1 MGSDSFSFQH
11 DAMGFVEIFG
21 LIAATEVADVML
33 KSANIHVKSVCNADA
48 GLITVICAG
57 DLAACKAAVD
67 AGKAAGTRLGA
78 LIGSNLIGRPLEDT
92 VELISEHAGSMFP
105 VTAAPA
111 AKAAKGKKK

>member
-48 GLITVICAG
+48 GLITVVCSG

-92 VELISEHAGSMFP
+92 VELISGHVGSMFP
-105 VTAAPA
+105 VAAPA
-111 AKAAKGKKK
+111 AKPAKGKKK

>member
-1 MGSDSFSFQH
+1 MGSFSFQH
-11 DAMGFVEIFG
+11 DALGFVEIFG

-33 KSANIHVKSVCNADA
+33 KSANVTVKSICNADA
-48 GLITVICAG
+48 GLITVVCEG

-67 AGKAAGTRLGA
+67 AGRAAGTRLGA

-92 VELISEHAGSMFP
+92 VELITGHVGTMFP

>member
-57 DLAACKAAVD
+57 DLAACKAGVD